1 MESKSSLLDEKTA
14 NVGINVGINVG
25 ENVEDDVG
33 EKSRKDLILNI
44 MQKKTLKFKYF
55 LDFFKLFGKK
65 LFV

>member
-44 MQKKTLKFKYF
+44 MQKNFKI
-55 LDFFKLFGKK
+55 
-65 LFV
+65 

>member
-14 NVGINVGINVG
+14 DVQDNVQ
-25 ENVEDDVG
+25 ENVQ